1 MTATRTRP
9 FILGLVST
17 AVMLVAAPAA
27 SAAPD
32 WAPAGS
38 ASVTPGVQTFT
49 EDAGQCTAN
58 FVFHDPAGE
67 IYIGQAAHC
76 ASTDEQTATNG
87 CEASSLPL
95 GTEVEVE
102 GASRPGVLAYSSWLE
117 MQARDEQDADTCD
130 FNDFALV
137 RLDPAD
143 RRSVNP
149 SIPFW
154 GGPTGL
160 NTSGTDLFDR
170 VFSYGNSSLRLGLEF
185 LKPKDGGSLGTEGGG
200 WNHPVTTLTPGIPG
214 DSGSAFLDG
223 GGRALGVLSTL
234 AILPVP
240 GSNGVSDL
248 SRALDYLRAGSGPDV
263 TLARG
268 TEAFR
273 PRTVLGIL

>member
-1 MTATRTRP
+1 MPAMRLRP
-9 FILGLVST
+9 LLLGLAST
-17 AVMLVAAPAA
+17 VVMLAVAPAA
-27 SAAPD
+27 SAAPA
-32 WAPAGS
+32 WAPVDS
-38 ASVTPGVQTFT
+38 AAITPGVQTFT
-49 EDAGQCTAN
+49 EGAGQCTAN
-58 FVFHDPAGE
+58 FVFHDAAGE
-67 IYIGQAAHC
+67 VFIGQAAHC
-76 ASTDEQTATNG
+76 ASTDDQTATNG
-87 CEASSLPL
+87 CEASSLPI

-102 GASRPGVLAYSSWLE
+102 GATRPGVLAYSSWLE
-117 MQARDEQDADTCD
+117 MQAREEQDADACD

-137 RLDPAD
+137 RLDAAD
-143 RRSVNP
+143 RGAVNP

-223 GGRALGVLSTL
+223 SGRALGVLSTL

-248 SRALDYLRAGSGPDV
+248 ARALDYLRAAGGPDV

-268 TEAFR
+268 TAPFR
-273 PRTVLGIL
+273 PRTVLGVL

>member
-1 MTATRTRP
+1 MTATRMRLL
-9 FILGLVST
+9 ILALAST
-17 AVMLVAAPAA
+17 VVMLTTAPAV

-137 RLDPAD
+137 RLARAD
-143 RRSVNP
+143 RGSVNP

-160 NTSGTDLFDR
+160 NASGTDLFDR

-185 LKPKDGGSLGTEGGG
+185 LKPKDGGSLGTEGAG

-223 GGRALGVLSTL
+223 SGRALGVLSTL

-248 SRALDYLRAGSGPDV
+248 SRALDYLRAGAGPDV

-273 PRTVLGIL
+273 PRTVLGVL